1 MPSLKNVVA
10 RPHDHQLAHI
20 QQVLAQAQMHLLSAG
35 VYVEAR
41 NATAADVDKATTE
54 VEEAML
60 KLQRVKPLMDRI
72 SSRA

>member
-1 MPSLKNVVA
+1 MP

-20 QQVLAQAQMHLLSAG
+20 QQVLAQAQIHLLSAG
-35 VYVEAR
+35 VCVEAR

-54 VEEAML
+54 VEEAIL